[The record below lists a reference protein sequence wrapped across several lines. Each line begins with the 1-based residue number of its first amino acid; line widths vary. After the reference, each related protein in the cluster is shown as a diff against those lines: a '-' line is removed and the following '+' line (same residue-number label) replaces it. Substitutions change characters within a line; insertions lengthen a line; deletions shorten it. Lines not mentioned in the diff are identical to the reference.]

1 MFPIDIEKYGT
12 VCFAGGIFSD
22 IESCLCCTG
31 RVTMLKDL
39 KGRARRSA
47 AAKQINQADQSYA
60 GNCRVCAKRGTG
72 NKGFPKH
79 QGTSGSG
86 GQDRQGGWRD
96 REKEK
101 A

>member
-1 MFPIDIEKYGT
+1 MFPLDIENYGT

-22 IESCLCCTG
+22 MESCLCCTG